1 MSFSERSRL
10 GLSQCRVPSKA
21 MSGTSSAVSISS
33 APGSKAG
40 PTSSPERTALSTDQQ
55 AGSAAAQPL
64 VHVIEAD
71 QAPLLAKAFFGGGDP
86 GPITATMA
94 HVPDLVE
101 VALPF
106 LGTILS
112 PTNIDFRTKEI
123 VILRTSALLACRYC
137 VDSHTTVAL
146 DAGLSTEEAHA
157 LRNESSTITTTFSDP
172 RELALLGWID
182 AVATGT
188 GRVAPATRTEMGK
201 QFAEHEI
208 VELTVLIGATMLLNR
223 YASALELPVGADTII
238 RLAAEG
244 FERFP

>member
-1 MSFSERSRL
+1 
-10 GLSQCRVPSKA
+10 
-21 MSGTSSAVSISS
+21 MSGTPSAVAI
-33 APGSKAG
+33 
-40 PTSSPERTALSTDQQ
+40 TSSPAT
-55 AGSAAAQPL
+55 QPL
-64 VHVIEAD
+64 VHLIEAD

-112 PTNIDFRTKEI
+112 PSNVDFRTKEI

-137 VDSHTTVAL
+137 VDSHTPVAL
-146 DAGLSTEEAHA
+146 DAGLSADEAHA
-157 LRNESSTITTTFSDP
+157 LRNESASITETFIEP
-172 RELALLGWID
+172 REQALIAWID

-188 GRVAPATRTEMGK
+188 GRVAPATRSTMGK
-201 QFAEHEI
+201 LFAEHEI

-223 YASALELPVGADTII
+223 YASALELPVGTDTIT
-238 RLAAEG
+238 RLAVEG

>member
-1 MSFSERSRL
+1 
-10 GLSQCRVPSKA
+10 
-21 MSGTSSAVSISS
+21 MSGTSSAVAISS
-33 APGSKAG
+33 APV
-40 PTSSPERTALSTDQQ
+40 
-55 AGSAAAQPL
+55 AQPL
-64 VHVIEAD
+64 VHILEAD

-146 DAGLSTEEAHA
+146 DAGLSAEEAHT
-157 LRNESSTITTTFSDP
+157 LRNESSITAIFTEP
-172 RELALLGWID
+172 RELALIAWID

-188 GRVAPATRTEMGK
+188 GRVAPATRSEMAK

-223 YASALELPVGADTII
+223 YASALELPVGAETIT
-238 RLAAEG
+238 RLAVEG

>member
-1 MSFSERSRL
+1 
-10 GLSQCRVPSKA
+10 
-21 MSGTSSAVSISS
+21 MSGTSSAVNISS
-33 APGSKAG
+33 APASK
-40 PTSSPERTALSTDQQ
+40 
-55 AGSAAAQPL
+55 PL
-64 VHVIEAD
+64 VHIIEAD

-94 HVPDLVE
+94 HVPELVE

-146 DAGLSTEEAHA
+146 DAGLTAEEAHT
-157 LRNESSTITTTFSDP
+157 LRNETSSIPEVFSVP
-172 RELALLGWID
+172 REQALIAWID

-188 GRVAPATRTEMGK
+188 GRVAPATRAEMGK
-201 QFAEHEI
+201 LFAEHEI

-223 YASALELPVGADTII
+223 YASALELPVGADTIT

-244 FERFP
+244 FERFL

>member
-1 MSFSERSRL
+1 L
-10 GLSQCRVPSKA
+10 KA
-21 MSGTSSAVSISS
+21 MSGTSSAVNISS
-33 APGSKAG
+33 AP
-40 PTSSPERTALSTDQQ
+40 
-55 AGSAAAQPL
+55 AAQPL
-64 VHVIEAD
+64 VHIIEAD

-146 DAGLSTEEAHA
+146 DAGLNADEAHA
-157 LRNESSTITTTFSDP
+157 LRNESGSIAERFTAP
-172 RELALLGWID
+172 RELALIAWID

-188 GRVAPATRTEMGK
+188 GRVAPATRAEMGK

-223 YASALELPVGADTII
+223 YASALELPVGTDTIS